1 MRKIKYLTVVY
12 SSEHPDFEKIS
23 AAPFVDGVTAV
34 AAYDAIELAEILEAH
49 FSKIL
54 EAHFSKIVVAKDED
68 AVRDAIAETGA
79 ASREFYREAL

>member
-34 AAYDAIELAEILEAH
+34 AAYDAIELAYDAIELAE
-49 FSKIL
+49 IL
-54 EAHFSKIVVAKDED
+54 EAHFSKIVVAKDAA

-79 ASREFYREAL
+79 ALREFYREAL

>member
-34 AAYDAIELAEILEAH
+34 AAYDAIDLAL
-49 FSKIL
+49 IL

-79 ASREFYREAL
+79 ALREFYREAL